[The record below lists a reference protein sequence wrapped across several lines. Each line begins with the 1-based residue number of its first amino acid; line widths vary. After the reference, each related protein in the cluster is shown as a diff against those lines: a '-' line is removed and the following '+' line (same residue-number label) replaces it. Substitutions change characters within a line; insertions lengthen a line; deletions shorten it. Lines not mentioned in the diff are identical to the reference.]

1 MLSSGEAAIT
11 LQEARVLL
19 RFKSQFKLL
28 FKKKKSIVAIATK
41 VPHDIHIFPPE
52 KKKTHFKATVIH
64 QKEKKFSDR
73 LTELLTCFLKD
84 KKKKRRSKKFR
95 EFSLLFTK

>member
-1 MLSSGEAAIT
+1 M
-11 LQEARVLL
+11 
-19 RFKSQFKLL
+19 
-28 FKKKKSIVAIATK
+28 
-41 VPHDIHIFPPE
+41 PHDIHIFPPE

-84 KKKKRRSKKFR
+84 KKKKEEVKNSESFPYYLQNNLN
-95 EFSLLFTK
+95 STILSPLLKCNHVLGDT

>member
-19 RFKSQFKLL
+19 RFKSQFKLS
-28 FKKKKSIVAIATK
+28 FKKPKNGIVVIATK
-41 VPHDIHIFPPE
+41 VPHDIDIFPPE

-64 QKEKKFSDR
+64 QK
-73 LTELLTCFLKD
+73 
-84 KKKKRRSKKFR
+84 KKKKSFLID
-95 EFSLLFTK
+95 LLNF

>member
-11 LQEARVLL
+11 LQEARGLL

-28 FKKKKSIVAIATK
+28 FKKKKSVVAIATK
-41 VPHDIHIFPPE
+41 VPHDIDVFPPE

-64 QKEKKFSDR
+64 QKEKKV
-73 LTELLTCFLKD
+73 L
-84 KKKKRRSKKFR
+84 
-95 EFSLLFTK
+95 